1 MRSIAKLL
9 GATCLALTL
18 GCGPGFGWGNE
29 GHEIIAT
36 VAASLLEQD
45 SPDVLKSVK
54 ALLAKDTSDLTD
66 HDIASEATWADAFRE
81 STPAARAATRQW
93 HFVDIDFDTPDIKKA
108 CFEPVP
114 PADVASEGPASDCV
128 VHKIEGF
135 KAELA
140 DPDIPRK
147 ERILA
152 LKFLLHFVGDVHQP
166 LHAAQR
172 VDPDTKTDDA
182 GGNCVGILHGNA
194 TVPVRLHS
202 YWDTTL
208 VQKAL
213 SKDVDEAADKLS
225 TLLTK
230 ANLKKWSGG
239 EPSDWAKE
247 SYQIAKKNV
256 YAGVVDQEPE
266 IKGFMF
272 KDRHGQP
279 DTRCGPSKVF
289 RVDTNYDT
297 KAKDT
302 VKEQLAKA
310 GARLA
315 GLLKEA
321 LE

>member
-1 MRSIAKLL
+1 MRGIGKLL
-9 GATCLALTL
+9 GASSLTFIL

-29 GHEIIAT
+29 GHEIVAN

-45 SPDVLKSVK
+45 SPDVLNTVK
-54 ALLAKDTSDLTD
+54 ALLRKDPSDLTD

-81 STPAARAATRQW
+81 SSPAARAATRQW
-93 HFVDIDFDTPDIKKA
+93 HFVDIDFDTPDIDKA
-108 CFEPVP
+108 CFGPP
-114 PADVASEGPASDCV
+114 KPADVASEGAASDCV
-128 VHKIEGF
+128 VHKIDAF

-182 GGNCVGILHGNA
+182 GGNCVGVLPGRA

-208 VQKAL
+208 VGKAL
-213 SKDVDEAADKLS
+213 GKDADAAADKLAV
-225 TLLTK
+225 LLTP
-230 ANLKKWSGG
+230 ANRQKWSGG
-239 EPSDWAKE
+239 QPADWAKE
-247 SYQIAKKNV
+247 SYEIAKKKV
-256 YAGVVDQEPE
+256 YGGLIDQTPE
-266 IKGFMF
+266 ISDHVF
-272 KDRHGQP
+272 KDRHGEP

-289 RVDTNYDT
+289 RIDDDYDT
-297 KAKDT
+297 RGKAV

-310 GARLA
+310 GVRLA
-315 GLLKEA
+315 GLLREA

>member
-1 MRSIAKLL
+1 MRSIGKLL
-9 GATCLALTL
+9 SATSLALTL
-18 GCGPGFGWGNE
+18 GCGPSFGWGNE
-29 GHEIIAT
+29 GHEIVAT
-36 VAASLLEQD
+36 VAAGLLEQD
-45 SPDVLKSVK
+45 SPGTLKSVN
-54 ALLAKDTSDLTD
+54 ALLKKDTSDLTD

-81 STPAARAATRQW
+81 SSPAARAATRQW
-93 HFVDIDFDTPDIKKA
+93 HFVDIDFDTPDINKA
-108 CFEPVP
+108 CFEPVQ

-128 VHKIEGF
+128 VHKIDAF

-194 TVPVRLHS
+194 KNPVRLHS

-213 SKDVDEAADKLS
+213 GKDVDEAADKL
-225 TLLTK
+225 TPLLTK

-239 EPSDWAKE
+239 EASDWAKE
-247 SYQIAKKNV
+247 SYQIAKKKV
-256 YAGVVDQEPE
+256 YAGVVDQKPE
-266 IKGFMF
+266 IKDFMF
-272 KDRHGQP
+272 TDRHGQP

-289 RVDTNYDT
+289 RVDAEYDT
-297 KAKDT
+297 QGMAT

-315 GLLKEA
+315 GLLREA